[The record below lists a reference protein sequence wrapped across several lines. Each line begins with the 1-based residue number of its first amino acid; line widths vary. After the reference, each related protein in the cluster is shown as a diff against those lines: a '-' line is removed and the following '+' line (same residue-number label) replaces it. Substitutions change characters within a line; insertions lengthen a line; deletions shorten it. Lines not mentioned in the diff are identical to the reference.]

1 MNNTKVF
8 SEGIK
13 IGVAQ
18 SFNGSWNTFYK
29 VDDIY
34 YVENHGMVTETI
46 KSKIDDQLAEQAG
59 KDAEFNRFFKGVSNP
74 RKSFDELVELY
85 CLS

>member
-1 MNNTKVF
+1 MNNTQVF

-46 KSKIDDQLAEQAG
+46 KSKIDDQLAVQAG